1 MIGSENLLP
10 RKTISN
16 VKNTIYSKYL
26 LLLGICFLSVSAVA
40 SNKLLNQKK
49 TPVNH
54 FFTVGASVGYSHM
67 LESYEELSTQ
77 GAVSGLLG
85 LGYEMRVK
93 HFYWSLG
100 VEAQLLRAKANYD
113 LADQNMS
120 ILDTQGKPA
129 IMHYR
134 FDAVQEDQ
142 NLLYV
147 QVPIMFGFYRRGF
160 YIGAGAKI
168 GFPIKSFVQLNSSYV
183 TSVTYKEYI
192 DEFAGMD
199 THGYGTYTLNSKEEM
214 AANIKTSLAVEIGYD
229 VLAPVRRTT
238 KGMRHGLRLAA
249 ICEYGLN
256 NVVGSSTSSAA
267 FDVSPENATQVVM
280 KPFYQA
286 HSITG
291 HSVNNLYAGFKITW
305 ICDFSAIACDCDE

>member
-1 MIGSENLLP
+1 MIGSENQLP

-16 VKNTIYSKYL
+16 VKNTIYSKCL

-67 LESYEELSTQ
+67 LENYEELSTK

-100 VEAQLLRAKANYD
+100 AEAQLLRAKANYD
-113 LADQNMS
+113 FADQSLS
-120 ILDTQGKPA
+120 ILDTQGESA
-129 IMHYR
+129 IMHYC
-134 FDAVQEDQ
+134 FEAVQEEQ

-160 YIGAGAKI
+160 YMGAGAKI
-168 GFPIKSFVQLNSSYV
+168 GFPIKSSVQMNSSYV
-183 TSVTYKEYI
+183 TSATYYDCVDK
-192 DEFAGMD
+192 FAEMD
-199 THGYGTYTLNSKEEM
+199 THGYCKYTLNSKEEM
-214 AANIKTSLAVEIGYD
+214 AANIKTSLAIEIGYD

-249 ICEYGLN
+249 VCEYGLN

-267 FDVSPENATQVVM
+267 FDVSPDNATQVVL

-291 HSVNNLYAGFKITW
+291 HSVNNLYAGLKITW